1 MDWQSPQYVFGSVPE
16 VLKPGSPIRVYLMSD
31 IPYISEAI
39 AKRGTTGSCL
49 SDHWVGGRSV
59 MAIF

>member
-39 AKRGTTGSCL
+39 AKKGNHRVL
-49 SDHWVGGRSV
+49 SE
-59 MAIF
+59 